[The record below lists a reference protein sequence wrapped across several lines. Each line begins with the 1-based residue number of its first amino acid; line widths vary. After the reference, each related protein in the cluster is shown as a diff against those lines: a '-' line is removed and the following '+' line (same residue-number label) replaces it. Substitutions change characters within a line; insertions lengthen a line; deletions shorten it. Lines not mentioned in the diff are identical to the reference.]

1 MDGANYICL
10 LRKCTFEFVWKPFFL
25 QKRKNFFH
33 FYGYDVNFNGYI
45 LIILVKIVLNL
56 LCPTLFWACSF
67 CPPMHDAA
75 DVPTQTRSSIQHLRV
90 VLVLWDGAKG
100 SSLVTHL
107 QPQNLG
113 GIFPMKR

>member
-1 MDGANYICL
+1 MANGGANYICL
-10 LRKCTFEFVWKPFFL
+10 LQKYTFEFVWKPFFL

-33 FYGYDVNFNGYI
+33 FNGYDFNGYI

-56 LCPTLFWACSF
+56 LCPTLF
-67 CPPMHDAA
+67 CPAMHDAA

-113 GIFPMKR
+113 GIFPMKL